1 MIMAAAKGTTRGR
14 HSPAKAKLV
23 RPRPIDGHVGGRV
36 KLRRMMLGLSQH
48 ALARSLGVT
57 FQQLQKNERG
67 TNRIASSRL
76 FDLSLAL
83 DVPIQFFF
91 DEMPAEMAVTASGR
105 STGFARADAAD
116 APDPLAKR
124 ETLELVRA
132 FYRIKSPSV
141 RQRVYGLAK
150 ALAGDMD

>member
-1 MIMAAAKGTTRGR
+1 MAAEKGTTRGR
-14 HSPAKAKLV
+14 RSQAKAKLV

-36 KLRRMMLGLSQH
+36 KLRRMMLGLSQQT
-48 ALARSLGVT
+48 LARSLRVSY
-57 FQQLQKNERG
+57 QQMQKNERG

-76 FDLSLAL
+76 FELSLAL

-91 DEMPAEMAVTASGR
+91 DEMPAEMAATAGGP

-116 APDPLAKR
+116 ARDPLAKR

-132 FYRIKSPSV
+132 YYRIESPSV
-141 RQRVYGLAK
+141 RKRVYGLAK
-150 ALAGDMD
+150 TLAGEMD